1 VAPNFPVFAE
11 MDMSRERLGR
21 RITPLLALVV
31 ALAGCQS
38 RQDAMQ
44 REIGQQEEKKKKE
57 IESAEVP
64 PHPLRDK
71 LEPVLSKIYQLNEVP
86 GVVDADIPG
95 DGTYNYELTPGVAAV
110 VRLAGG
116 LSQEQKVRAIVM
128 GVAEADAWAF
138 RPDARRDYADLIHR
152 VKRGFGDD
160 QKELILKAYA
170 NLRLLQFFNSAEA
183 QAAIAALPDDIKPT
197 VAAMQR
203 EYTEGKERMWDEWMG
218 VKMYARRVVAGDEP
232 FRGVLRDLKKE
243 LGKEEPP
250 PLTWEAS
257 MDDSFLAWAKQVRD
271 DEDLLTKLT
280 NLRELRE
287 REEFLND
294 THSLWVMEG
303 SPKVPAKAKNVKID
317 KDLGFGAVREDL
329 GGGHNE
335 MTYVFSR
342 KLGGSELKLAFV
354 RSIIYGS
361 LLHDFQMLATAGSDF
376 AKRDE
381 DNVIDSRTAVVPDEY
396 DPLYAKCGS
405 KAAADTLAYHFK
417 STHPFLSD
425 LHGNGDSDA
434 VLAKAHNCVIEGAR
448 GDIHIPRKDD
458 EKDVEGPAPGSRLA
472 LYQMLARYENVDVN
486 LAKMAS
492 EERTEEDDVIDDA
505 EAILKRIKEKENEGK
520 GIK

>member
-1 VAPNFPVFAE
+1 
-11 MDMSRERLGR
+11 MSRQRLGR
-21 RITPLLALVV
+21 RITPVLTLAVV
-31 ALAGCQS
+31 LAGCQS
-38 RQDAMQ
+38 RQEAMQ
-44 REIGQQEEKKKKE
+44 REIGQQDEKKKKE
-57 IESAEVP
+57 VESAEVP

-71 LEPVLSKIYQLNEVP
+71 LVPVLSKIYALNDVP
-86 GVVDADIPG
+86 GVVETDIPA

-110 VRLAGG
+110 VRLPGG
-116 LSQEQKVRAIVM
+116 LSQEQKVKAIIM

-138 RPDARRDYADLIHR
+138 RTNARRDYADLIHR

-170 NLRLLQFFNSAEA
+170 KLRLLQFFNSAEA
-183 QAAIAALPDDIKPT
+183 QAAIDSLPGDLEPT
-197 VAAMQR
+197 VAQMHR
-203 EYTEGKERMWDEWMG
+203 EYTESKEQIWNEWMA

-232 FRGVLRDLKKE
+232 FRGVLRELKKE

-250 PLTWEAS
+250 PSTWEDS
-257 MDDSFLAWAKQVRD
+257 MDEPFLAWAKQIRG
-271 DEDLLTKLT
+271 DEELLTKVT

-303 SPKVPAKAKNVKID
+303 SPKLPAKAKNVKID
-317 KDLGFGAVREDL
+317 KELGFGALREDL

-342 KLGGSELKLAFV
+342 KLSGNELKAAFV
-354 RSIIYGS
+354 RSIVYGS

-381 DNVIDSRTAVVPDEY
+381 DNVIDSRTAVVPDEF

-405 KAAADTLAYHFK
+405 RAATDTLIHHFGN
-417 STHPFLSD
+417 THAFLSD
-425 LHGNGDSDA
+425 LRASGDSEA
-434 VLAKAHNCVIEGAR
+434 ILSRAHGCVIDGAR
-448 GDIHIPRKDD
+448 GVIHVPAKDD
-458 EKDVEGPAPGSRLA
+458 ERDVEGPAPGSRLA
-472 LYQMLARYENVDVN
+472 LYQMLVRYENVDVN

-505 EAILKRIKEKENEGK
+505 EAVLKRIKAKENEGK
-520 GIK
+520 GVK

>member
-1 VAPNFPVFAE
+1 
-11 MDMSRERLGR
+11 MSRQRLGR
-21 RITPLLALVV
+21 RITPLLTLAV
-31 ALAGCQS
+31 ALAGCNS

-44 REIGQQEEKKKKE
+44 REMGQQDEKKKKE

-71 LEPVLSKIYQLNEVP
+71 LEPVLAKIYPLNQVP
-86 GVVDADIPG
+86 GVVEADFPSDDA
-95 DGTYNYELTPGVAAV
+95 YNYELTPGVAAV

-116 LSQEQKVRAIVM
+116 LSQEQKIRAIVM

-138 RPDARRDYADLIHR
+138 RPDARRDYADLVHR
-152 VKRGFGDD
+152 IKRGFGDD

-170 NLRLLQFFNSAEA
+170 RLRLLQFFNSADA
-183 QAAIAALPDDIKPT
+183 QSTIDALPDDLKPT
-197 VAAMQR
+197 LVAMQR
-203 EYTEGKERMWDEWMG
+203 EYTEGKEAIWNEWMD

-232 FRGVLRDLKKE
+232 FRSVLRDLKKE

-250 PLTWEAS
+250 PLTWEES
-257 MDDSFLAWAKQVRD
+257 MDEPFLAWAKQLRQ
-271 DEDLLTKLT
+271 DEELLSMVT
-280 NLRELRE
+280 NLRELKE

-294 THSLWVMEG
+294 THSLWVVEG

-317 KDLGFGAVREDL
+317 KDLGFGALREDL

-342 KLGGSELKLAFV
+342 KLSGSELKEAFV
-354 RSIIYGS
+354 RSIVYGS
-361 LLHDFQMLATAGSDF
+361 LLHDFQMLSTAGSDF

-405 KAAADTLAYHFK
+405 RAAADTLIHHFASK
-417 STHPFLSD
+417 HPFLADMRGSGNAD
-425 LHGNGDSDA
+425 GILAQAHGCIID
-434 VLAKAHNCVIEGAR
+434 GAR
-448 GDIHIPRKDD
+448 GVIHIPSKDD

-472 LYQMLARYENVDVN
+472 LYQMLVRYENVDVN

-492 EERTEEDDVIDDA
+492 EERTEEDDVIDEA
-505 EAILKRIKEKENEGK
+505 EAVLKRIKAKENEGK
-520 GIK
+520 GVK